1 MSPKYVS
8 HKSFFLARLSAKMLF
23 AAGLTV
29 SLLPGAALASDGFSE
44 PQKTEIQSIIKG
56 YLLENPEI
64 LRDAINELE
73 RREEVAQ
80 SLKREKALSDDQSP
94 LYKSTNQ
101 AVIGN
106 PDGKVTLIEF
116 FDYNCGYCKHALD
129 DLAKLMKDNPDLR
142 VVLKDLPI
150 LSPGSI
156 EAAAIA
162 TAARNQFQGEKF
174 WEFHQKLL
182 GSRGQVGKAQ
192 ALAVAKDLG
201 ADMDKLNKDAAL
213 PSVKEG
219 IQENDDVAKGLLM
232 NGTPSYV
239 VGGEVIVGAVGYDQ
253 LKAKI
258 DNVRK
263 CGKAACS

>member
-1 MSPKYVS
+1 MPISNI
-8 HKSFFLARLSAKMLF
+8 LR
-23 AAGLTV
+23 AAALTL
-29 SLLPGAALASDGFSE
+29 SLLPGAAFATESFSE
-44 PQKTEIQSIIKG
+44 PQKTEIQSIIKD
-56 YLLENPEI
+56 YLLENPEV
-64 LRDAINELE
+64 LRDAITELE

-94 LYKSTNQ
+94 LYKSENQ

-106 PDGKVTLIEF
+106 PNGKVTLIEF
-116 FDYNCGYCKHALD
+116 FDYNCGYCKKALD
-129 DLAKLMKDNPDLR
+129 DLARLMKENPDLR

-156 EAAAIA
+156 DAAAIA
-162 TAARNQFQGEKF
+162 AAARNQFKGEKF

-201 ADMDKLNKDAAL
+201 ADMDKLNKDAIA
-213 PSVKEG
+213 PGVKEG
-219 IQENDDVAKGLLM
+219 IEENDQLAKGLMM

-253 LKAKI
+253 LKAKL

>member
-1 MSPKYVS
+1 
-8 HKSFFLARLSAKMLF
+8 LG
-23 AAGLTV
+23 AGLVLT
-29 SLLPGAALASDGFSE
+29 LMPGSASATGSFSD
-44 PQKTEIQSIIKG
+44 PQKVEIQSIIKD
-56 YLLENPEI
+56 YLLENPEV

-73 RREEVAQ
+73 RREDVAQ
-80 SLKREKALSDDQSP
+80 SLKREKALSDTQSP
-94 LYKSTNQ
+94 LYMSQNQ

-129 DLAKLMKDNPDLR
+129 DLAHLMKDNPDLR

-162 TAARNQFQGEKF
+162 AAARNQFKGEKF
-174 WEFHQKLL
+174 WEFHQRLL

-192 ALAVAKDLG
+192 ALSVAKDLG
-201 ADMDKLNKDAAL
+201 ADMDKLAKDAMA
-213 PSVKEG
+213 PEVKNG
-219 IQENDDVAKGLLM
+219 IEENNELAKGLMM

-239 VGGEVIVGAVGYDQ
+239 IGGEVIVGAVGYDQ
-253 LKAKI
+253 LKAKL

>member
-1 MSPKYVS
+1 MIRQRILTSIRAAAL
-8 HKSFFLARLSAKMLF
+8 SF
-23 AAGLTV
+23 V
-29 SLLPGAALASDGFSE
+29 LLPGIAWASEGFSE
-44 PQKTEIQSIIKG
+44 PQKTEIQSIIKN
-56 YLLENPEI
+56 YILENPEI
-64 LRDAINELE
+64 LRDAITELE
-73 RREEVAQ
+73 RREDVAQ
-80 SLKREKALSDDQSP
+80 SLKREKALSDPQSP
-94 LYKSTNQ
+94 LYTSDNQ

-106 PDGKVTLIEF
+106 PNGKVTLIEF
-116 FDYNCGYCKHALD
+116 FDYNCGYCKHAMD
-129 DLAKLMKDNPDLR
+129 DLARLMKDNPDLR

-156 EAAAIA
+156 EAAAVA
-162 TAARNQFQGEKF
+162 AAARNQFKGEKF

-182 GSRGQVGKAQ
+182 GSHGQVGKAQ

-201 ADMDKLNKDAAL
+201 ADMDRIAKDSIA

-219 IQENDDVAKGLLM
+219 IEQNDDIAKGLMM

-253 LKAKI
+253 LKSKL

>member
-1 MSPKYVS
+1 MSSRSLTSKV
-8 HKSFFLARLSAKMLF
+8 LVAALF
-23 AAGLTV
+23 SL
-29 SLLPGAALASDGFSE
+29 SLLPRTASASDGFSE

-56 YLLENPEI
+56 YLLDNPEI
-64 LRDAINELE
+64 LRDAFNELE

-80 SLKREKALSDDQSP
+80 SLKREKALSDEKSP
-94 LYKSTNQ
+94 LYTSSNQ

-106 PDGKVTLIEF
+106 PNGKVTLIEF
-116 FDYNCGYCKHALD
+116 FDYNCGYCKHAMD

-156 EAAAIA
+156 EAAAVA
-162 TAARNQFQGEKF
+162 TAARNQFKGDKF

-182 GSRGQVGKAQ
+182 GSRGPVGKTQ

-201 ADMDKLNKDAAL
+201 ADMDRLEKDSTA
-213 PSVKEG
+213 PTVKEG
-219 IQENDDVAKGLLM
+219 IEENDQIAKGLLM

-239 VGGEVIVGAVGYDQ
+239 VGGEVIVGAVGYDE
-253 LKAKI
+253 LKAKL

-263 CGKAACS
+263 CGKADCS

>member
-1 MSPKYVS
+1 M
-8 HKSFFLARLSAKMLF
+8 FFKIPALNILR
-23 AAGLTV
+23 AAALTLC
-29 SLLPGAALASDGFSE
+29 LLPGTAFATESFSD
-44 PQKTEIQSIIKG
+44 PQKLEIQSIIKN
-56 YLLENPEI
+56 YLLENPEV
-64 LRDAINELE
+64 LRDAITELE

-80 SLKREKALSDDQSP
+80 SLKREKALSDQESP
-94 LYKSTNQ
+94 LYSSQNQ

-106 PDGKVTLIEF
+106 PNGKVTLIEF
-116 FDYNCGYCKHALD
+116 FDYNCGYCKHAME
-129 DLAKLMKDNPDLR
+129 DLARLMKDNPDLR

-162 TAARNQFQGEKF
+162 AAARNQFKGDKF

-201 ADMDKLNKDAAL
+201 ADMDKLNKDSIA

-219 IQENDDVAKGLLM
+219 IEETDQLAKGLAM

-239 VGGEVIVGAVGYDQ
+239 IGGEVIVGAVGYDQ
-253 LKAKI
+253 LKAKL

>member
-1 MSPKYVS
+1 MSLQNLTSKV
-8 HKSFFLARLSAKMLF
+8 LIAAAF
-23 AAGLTV
+23 AL
-29 SLLPGAALASDGFSE
+29 SLLPRTVSATESFSE

-56 YLLENPEI
+56 YLLDHPEI
-64 LRDAINELE
+64 LRDAFNELE
-73 RREEVAQ
+73 RREEIAQ
-80 SLKREKALSDDQSP
+80 SLKREKALSDEKSP
-94 LYKSTNQ
+94 LYNSSNQ

-106 PDGKVTLIEF
+106 PNGKVTLIEF
-116 FDYNCGYCKHALD
+116 FDYNCGYCKRALD
-129 DLAKLMKDNPDLR
+129 DLAKLMRDNPDLR

-156 EAAAIA
+156 EAAAVA
-162 TAARNQFQGEKF
+162 TAARNQFKGDKF

-182 GSRGQVGKAQ
+182 GSRGPVGKTQ

-201 ADMDKLNKDAAL
+201 ANMDQLEKDSTA
-213 PSVKEG
+213 PGVKEG
-219 IQENDDVAKGLLM
+219 IQENDQIAKGLMM

-239 VGGEVIVGAVGYDQ
+239 VGGEVIVGAVGYDE

-263 CGKAACS
+263 CGKADCS